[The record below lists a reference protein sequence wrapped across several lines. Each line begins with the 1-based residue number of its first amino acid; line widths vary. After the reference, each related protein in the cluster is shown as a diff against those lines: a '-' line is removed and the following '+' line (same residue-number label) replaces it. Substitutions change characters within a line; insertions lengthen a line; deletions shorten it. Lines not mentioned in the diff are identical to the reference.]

1 MRGLFEYLYRADGLT
16 LVPHIPPSITE
27 LEQLDPVRFGS
38 KKLFLSVK
46 GSGPITGVTVNGK
59 KWKSFNAESAFL
71 PFDKTPKNARVEIL
85 LGVAKSARHDE
96 LEIPRVNEPATF
108 LVLSK
113 SFDDAQTR
121 RLGRVMAFQGR
132 LFKERLDE
140 SYEASHAGLVLG
152 CAQAVANRDN
162 LRRAGKLELLP
173 EPSQAAAD
181 KLFVET
187 VFKLCDG
194 LEAKMQSYQN
204 ATDLKRRKV
213 FELWQASEKDL

>member
-1 MRGLFEYLYRADGLT
+1 
-16 LVPHIPPSITE
+16 
-27 LEQLDPVRFGS
+27 
-38 KKLFLSVK
+38 LS
-46 GSGPITGVTVNGK
+46 
-59 KWKSFNAESAFL
+59 
-71 PFDKTPKNARVEIL
+71 
-85 LGVAKSARHDE
+85 
-96 LEIPRVNEPATF
+96 
-108 LVLSK
+108 
-113 SFDDAQTR
+113 
-121 RLGRVMAFQGR
+121 
-132 LFKERLDE
+132 
-140 SYEASHAGLVLG
+140 